1 MQTATTRSHRRFTA
15 LAVGGGI
22 LLAVAGGTAP
32 ATAIAGGGGHHPV
45 TICHA
50 LGNGGYVMIT
60 PDASGVLAGHADHHD
75 GADII
80 PPFSYTDNK
89 GVVHEFAGQGDQ
101 SWLYSDCA
109 YPMAPE

>member
-1 MQTATTRSHRRFTA
+1 
-15 LAVGGGI
+15 VGGGI
-22 LLAVAGGTAP
+22 VLAFAGGAAP
-32 ATAIAGGGGHHPV
+32 AAASAGGGGHNPV

-60 PDASGVLAGHADHHD
+60 PDASGVLSGHADHHG

-80 PPFSYTDNK
+80 PPFSYQDKK

-101 SWLYSDCA
+101 SWLSNNCA
-109 YPMAPE
+109 YASDPEWT